1 MKKTILYSLIS
12 IIVFFVIS
20 AHVYKNHIVLFS
32 YIHPHTN
39 TQSFKHIAK
48 TIKILDKAFD
58 SAKISLSKENIKI
71 KYLYENA
78 YGSGFIKNNPIPN
91 DLDFA
96 IGIDLGDFEYTGT
109 RCCANFYSIPN
120 IYYSKGNSIFKI
132 GTYQKTSI
140 S

>member
-1 MKKTILYSLIS
+1 M
-12 IIVFFVIS
+12 
-20 AHVYKNHIVLFS
+20 HVYKNHIVLFS

-96 IGIDLGDFEYTGT
+96 IGIDLGDFEYTGNNKVEL
-109 RCCANFYSIPN
+109 ANKIVDTMNAYQLALVFYVDSHSNGTIV
-120 IYYSKGNSIFKI
+120 SKETPLDYFDKL
-132 GTYQKTSI
+132 
-140 S
+140 